1 MTWTMA
7 YPPPNNSTGIPTHN
21 KISGIVASLVS
32 RKEIIRLS
40 GSQFRAISVERRVF
54 YGTFFLPT
62 ALLRPEATCC
72 MAIDGAFPVAIVPV
86 LGIMFGVI
94 IALYAL
100 AFDQPEED
108 TQ

>member
-1 MTWTMA
+1 MERFFR
-7 YPPPNNSTGIPTHN
+7 PPHY
-21 KISGIVASLVS
+21 
-32 RKEIIRLS
+32 
-40 GSQFRAISVERRVF
+40 RA
-54 YGTFFLPT
+54 
-62 ALLRPEATCC
+62 EATHL
-72 MAIDGAFPVAIVPV
+72 MAIDGAFPVAIIPV